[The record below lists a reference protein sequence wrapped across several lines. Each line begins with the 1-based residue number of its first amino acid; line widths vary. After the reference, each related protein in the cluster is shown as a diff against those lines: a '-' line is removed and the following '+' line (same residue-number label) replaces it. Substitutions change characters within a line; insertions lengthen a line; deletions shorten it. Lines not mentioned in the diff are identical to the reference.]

1 MGSHSLGEQTRSSK
15 MKSALAIFSQLLVSI
30 LILEAKADI
39 ERIEMSTHYWMGYS
53 AACGGDKI
61 KIELTNPRGQ
71 GLCQTEISGS
81 FSGGHTLTWEN
92 NQLKDCT
99 TMEVTDETM
108 VQVKTEAYDYFC
120 PKAIS
125 IYAPNGEKFESKM
138 YNQWYDTSTN
148 NNQHGMVKTGIKR
161 IVMKIMNIEH
171 AGGQN
176 IKIKLRTGG
185 RECAVETKATIA
197 QNEFVSWERDALRNC
212 KRMPITMP
220 TPGRRDGTVAFIQTE
235 AENDRF
241 QPALVEIE
249 MNDNVHTLYA
259 VRLGHPPEIFGLST
273 NGRRKSL
280 KKSWPPRDGVPTAP
294 RSQQKRCPA
303 STSNSCPVDDLT
315 AYKIRDNKRMNCWF
329 ECPRVDRTPIST
341 NYDETNGSGHYCVE
355 TGHYSSQYGWC
366 CETKRISDEIPLC
379 RDVLSNRRGNS
390 ANVAQETVIPV
401 CPNNGCPIQS
411 IQRYTKPNAGRTN
424 QECEPYCTKLNA
436 LKGTDSGFQCRQL
449 TSNIQEASYC
459 CNDHNANTSMEI
471 CGVEEPNEEEANVT
485 SPTHFQCP
493 RFPIP
498 INLKCDGIND
508 CGDNSDELN
517 C

>member
-1 MGSHSLGEQTRSSK
+1 MGSHSLVEQTRSSK
-15 MKSALAIFSQLLVSI
+15 MKSALAIYSQLLVSI
-30 LILEAKADI
+30 LILEAKGDI
-39 ERIEMSTHYWMGYS
+39 ERIQMSTHYWMGYS

-92 NQLKDCT
+92 NQLKDCN

-120 PKAIS
+120 PKAVS
-125 IYAPNGEKFESKM
+125 IYAPNGQKFESKM

-148 NNQHGMVKTGIKR
+148 NNQHGMVKTGVKR
-161 IVMKIMNIEH
+161 IVMKILNIEH

-176 IKIKLRTGG
+176 IKIKLKTGA

-220 TPGRRDGTVAFIQTE
+220 KPGRRHGTIAFIQTE

-241 QPALVEIE
+241 QPELVEIE
-249 MNDNVHTLYA
+249 MNDDVHTLYS
-259 VRLGHPPEIFGLST
+259 VRLGHPPDIFGLST
-273 NGRRKSL
+273 NGRRKVL

-341 NYDETNGSGHYCVE
+341 D
-355 TGHYSSQYGWC
+355 
-366 CETKRISDEIPLC
+366 SDEIPLC
-379 RDVLSNRRGNS
+379 RDVLNNQRGNS
-390 ANVAQETVIPV
+390 ANVALEPVIPV
-401 CPNNGCPIQS
+401 CPTNGCPIQS
-411 IQRYTKPNAGRTN
+411 IQRYIKPNARRTN

-436 LKGTDSGFQCRQL
+436 LNSTNSGFQCRQL

-471 CGVEEPNEEEANVT
+471 CGVEEPTEEEANVQL
-485 SPTHFQCP
+485 PNTHFQCP
-493 RFPIP
+493 AGYQIP
-498 INLKCDGIND
+498 INLKCDGNNN